1 MNYDHIQGE
10 FQSLARRLQW
20 PPQATLK
27 DLRHLFATTL
37 NNAALPESYRRY
49 LMGQSPGKAAL
60 VAYTHLNELRQHFTE
75 AAGRAWRPL
84 LTAITQL
91 TQAFMSNLSL
101 PSVRGFRAIP

>member
-1 MNYDHIQGE
+1 
-10 FQSLARRLQW
+10 LARRLGW

-60 VAYTHLNELRQHFTE
+60 VAYTHLNELRQHFTA
-75 AAGRAWRPL
+75 AAGRVRQSL
-84 LTAITQL
+84 LTAL
-91 TQAFMSNLSL
+91 TQRVQGLQSTG
-101 PSVRGFRAIP
+101 PTP